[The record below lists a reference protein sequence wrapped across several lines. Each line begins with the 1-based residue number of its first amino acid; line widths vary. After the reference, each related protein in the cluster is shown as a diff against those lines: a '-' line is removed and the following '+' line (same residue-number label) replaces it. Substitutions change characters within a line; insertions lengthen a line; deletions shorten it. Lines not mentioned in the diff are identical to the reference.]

1 MKYSLMLMLVGSVV
15 VLQAAGLE
23 DRVRELFIEAGRVFD
38 NPQCAQDLFEGAIG
52 LCGNDTNRYA
62 RIIADL
68 AHTND
73 AQIAS
78 QAIVHLGWF
87 GNAEQL
93 PFLYDCATNG
103 VHVGSALK
111 AILGVEGCT
120 ESSVALFEDYLSN
133 TNTSQ
138 DVRSDFCWRMY
149 RKAVTET
156 AVTNR
161 TLGANCAYRYA
172 ATANKR
178 FMVMDGRMVF
188 FDPGYRF
195 SKRRLGVL
203 RAVQDKVVSP
213 RQSRYVND
221 ALRELVAYPEGEL
234 PD

>member
-1 MKYSLMLMLVGSVV
+1 MKTIVFMLALGLFVCGRAESV
-15 VLQAAGLE
+15 E
-23 DRVRELFIEAGRVFD
+23 ERVKYLFVCRQGVFD
-38 NPQCAQDLFEGAIG
+38 NPDYARRMLEGTIG

-73 AQIAS
+73 ARIAS
-78 QAIVHLGWF
+78 QAIAHLGRF
-87 GNAEQL
+87 GNTEQL

-103 VHVGSALK
+103 VHVGSALT

-133 TNTSQ
+133 TNLSH

-172 ATANKR
+172 ATENEFFR
-178 FMVMDGRMVF
+178 GMDHRMVF

-221 ALRELVAYPEGEL
+221 ELRELVAYPEGEL